1 MTPSQLKSQLSLDG
15 HSLTDQQNLE
25 IWVLLDKLARIE
37 YNLYL
42 EEKKSYGE
50 GNSNA
55 IIDISHLQ
63 KDAA

>member
-1 MTPSQLKSQLSLDG
+1 MNPSQLKSQLSLDRV
-15 HSLTDQQNLE
+15 SLSDQQNLE

-37 YNLYL
+37 YSIYL
-42 EEKKSYGE
+42 EEKKSLSE
-50 GNSNA
+50 GNSSS

>member
-1 MTPSQLKSQLSLDG
+1 MNPSQLKFQLSLDG
-15 HSLTDQQNLE
+15 ISLSDQQNLE

-42 EEKKSYGE
+42 EEKKSTSE
-50 GNSNA
+50 GRTIS
-55 IIDISHLQ
+55 IVDISHSY

>member
-1 MTPSQLKSQLSLDG
+1 MNPSQLKTQISLDG
-15 HSLTDQQNLE
+15 YSLTDQQNLE

-42 EEKKSYGE
+42 EEKKPLCE
-50 GNSNA
+50 GNSKS
-55 IIDISHLQ
+55 IIDISHSF

>member
-1 MTPSQLKSQLSLDG
+1 MNPSQLKTQLNIDG
-15 HSLTDQQNLE
+15 CELTDQQNLE

-42 EEKKSYGE
+42 EEKKSCIE
-50 GNSNA
+50 GST
-55 IIDISHLQ
+55 ISIVDISHSY